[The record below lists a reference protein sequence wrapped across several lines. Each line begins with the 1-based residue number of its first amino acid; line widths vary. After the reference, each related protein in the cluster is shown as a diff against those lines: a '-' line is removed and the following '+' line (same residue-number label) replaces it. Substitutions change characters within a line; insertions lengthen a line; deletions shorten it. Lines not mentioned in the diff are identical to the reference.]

1 MKYAFLL
8 AHEEHFQVTT
18 MCRVLEV
25 PRSGYYAWR
34 HRGESPRGA
43 ENRRLDEAI
52 RCIFDRH
59 KGRYGAPRVTLELRD
74 EGWTVSRRRV
84 AKRMRALGLRA
95 KAARKYK
102 ATTQSKHT
110 LPVAPNRLEQNFTA
124 PAPNRVWVADITYLW
139 TEEGWLYL
147 AVVLD
152 LYSRAVVGWA
162 MAERMTR
169 DLVINAL
176 TMAIWRR
183 RPAPGLVVHS
193 DRGSQYASRDY
204 QQVLEKHGFLC
215 SMSRKGDCYD
225 NAAMESFF
233 HSLKVEQV
241 HDVRYRTR
249 EDAKAEVFEYIET
262 YYNPVRRHSTLN
274 YLSPREFEKRMV
286 A

>member
-1 MKYAFLL
+1 MKYAFVQ
-8 AHEEHFQVTT
+8 AHEAQFSVAA
-18 MCRVLEV
+18 MCRVLRV
-25 PRSGYYAWR
+25 TRSGYYAWKQ
-34 HRGESPRGA
+34 RGECPREA

-52 RCIFDRH
+52 QRLYDLH
-59 KGRYGAPRVTLELRD
+59 KGRYGAPRLTVELRA
-74 EGWTVSRRRV
+74 EGWSVSRRRV
-84 AKRMRALGLRA
+84 AKRMQGLGLKA

-102 ATTQSKHT
+102 ATTQSGHD
-110 LPVAPNRLEQNFTA
+110 LPVMPNRLEQDFTA
-124 PAPNRVWVADITYLW
+124 TAANQKWVSDITYVW

-169 DLVINAL
+169 DLVIAAL

-183 RPAPGLVVHS
+183 RPGPGLIVHS
-193 DRGSQYASRDY
+193 DRGSQYASADY
-204 QQVLEKHGFLC
+204 QALLERHGYLG

-241 HDVRYRTR
+241 NDCRYRTR
-249 EDAKAEVFEYIET
+249 EEARADIFEYIET
-262 YYNPVRRHSTLN
+262 YYNPIRRHSTLK
-274 YLSPREFEKRMV
+274 YLSPRDFETRQ
-286 A
+286 AA